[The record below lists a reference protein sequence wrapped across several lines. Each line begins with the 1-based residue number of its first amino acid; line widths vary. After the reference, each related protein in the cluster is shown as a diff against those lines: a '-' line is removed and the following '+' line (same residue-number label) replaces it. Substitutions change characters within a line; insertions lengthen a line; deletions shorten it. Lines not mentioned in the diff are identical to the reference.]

1 MESIGLPLIGDPL
14 YRNKLPKPKEDGSVL
29 NSFDRQALHA
39 SRLGLIHPATGEEME
54 WFVEPPE
61 DMIDLMEQLGF
72 GSWDR
77 PVTVFEKK

>member
-1 MESIGLPLIGDPL
+1 
-14 YRNKLPKPKEDGSVL
+14 
-29 NSFDRQALHA
+29 
-39 SRLGLIHPATGEEME
+39 ME

-72 GSWDR
+72 GPWDR